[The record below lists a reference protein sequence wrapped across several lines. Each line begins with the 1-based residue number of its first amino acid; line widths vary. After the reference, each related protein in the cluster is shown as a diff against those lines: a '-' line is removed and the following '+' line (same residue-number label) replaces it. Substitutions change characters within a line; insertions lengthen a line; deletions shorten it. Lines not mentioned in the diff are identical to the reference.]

1 MPSDLTHKKLIV
13 FDFDG
18 TLVDSMPG
26 IVAVAR
32 SVMHDHGW
40 SDEEL
45 GDMTRL
51 VGPPFPQAFTAVY
64 GISETEAEQ
73 ITAEYRSVYANL
85 GRDGWPLFDG
95 MGDLLRD
102 LKAAGKLLGTASS
115 KREFLLER
123 GLTTNGIRDLFDY
136 PMAKKSDHGDSK
148 EAALGR
154 ALAAAGVD
162 AADAVMV
169 GDRRFDAE
177 AASSWGVECVGV
189 LFGHTAP
196 RSELEGAGCV
206 AVAETVDELRSVLL
220 DN

>member
-1 MPSDLTHKKLIV
+1 MPSDLTRKKLIV

-102 LKAAGKLLGTASS
+102 LKAADKLLGTASS

-154 ALAAAGVD
+154 VLAAAGVG

-177 AASSWGVECVGV
+177 AASSWGVECIGV

-196 RSELEGAGCV
+196 RSELKDAGCV

>member
-1 MPSDLTHKKLIV
+1 MPTDLARKKLIV

-18 TLVDSMPG
+18 TLVDSMPA

-51 VGPPFPQAFTAVY
+51 VGPPFPQAFTMVY
-64 GISETEAEQ
+64 GLSDTEAEQ
-73 ITAEYRSVYANL
+73 VTAEYRSVYANL
-85 GRDGWPLFDG
+85 GREGWPLFDG
-95 MGDLLRD
+95 MGELLRD

-123 GLTTNGIRDLFDY
+123 GLTTNGVRDLFDY

-154 ALAAAGVD
+154 VLAAAGVEP
-162 AADAVMV
+162 ADAVMV

-196 RSELEGAGCV
+196 RSELEDAGCV
-206 AVAETVDELRSVLL
+206 AVAETVDELRRVLL
-220 DN
+220 GN

>member
-45 GDMTRL
+45 GDMIRL

-64 GISETEAEQ
+64 GISEAEAER
-73 ITAEYRSVYANL
+73 ITAEYRSVYACL

-95 MGDLLRD
+95 IADLLRD
-102 LKAAGKLLGTASS
+102 LKSAGKLLGTASS

-123 GLTTNGIRDLFDY
+123 GLSTNGILDLFDY

-154 ALAAAGVD
+154 VLESSGVD

-177 AASSWGVECVGV
+177 AASSCGVECVGV
-189 LFGHTAP
+189 LYGHTAP

-220 DN
+220 GN

>member
-73 ITAEYRSVYANL
+73 ITAEYRGVYANL

-95 MGDLLRD
+95 MGNLLRD

-154 ALAAAGVD
+154 VLAAAGVD

-196 RSELEGAGCV
+196 CSELEGAGCV

-220 DN
+220 GN

>member
-1 MPSDLTHKKLIV
+1 MPSDLTRKKLIV

-95 MGDLLRD
+95 MGELLRD
-102 LKAAGKLLGTASS
+102 LKAAGRLLGTASS

-123 GLTTNGIRDLFDY
+123 GLTTNGVRDLFDY

-154 ALAAAGVD
+154 VLAAAGVEP
-162 AADAVMV
+162 ADAVMV

-177 AASSWGVECVGV
+177 AASTCSVECVGV

-196 RSELEGAGCV
+196 RSELEDAGCV
-206 AVAETVDELRSVLL
+206 AVAETVDELRRVLL
-220 DN
+220 GN

>member
-95 MGDLLRD
+95 MGELLRD
-102 LKAAGKLLGTASS
+102 LKAAGRLLGTASS

-123 GLTTNGIRDLFDY
+123 GLTTNGVRDLFDY

-154 ALAAAGVD
+154 VLAAAGVEP
-162 AADAVMV
+162 ADAVMV

-177 AASSWGVECVGV
+177 AASMCGVECVGV

-196 RSELEGAGCV
+196 RSELEDAGCV
-206 AVAETVDELRSVLL
+206 AVAETVDELRRFLL
-220 DN
+220 GN